1 MKLHYLALQR
11 PVHSVPRP
19 TLLIASLIALA
30 GCNPFAESAG
40 LEPMT
45 LDVEKGR
52 LRVERDGDVLEITG
66 RFSLEPGDVIKT
78 GGVPARLQLQGR
90 RRAWIQAGSRV
101 RIRDGRTLQN
111 LSGSILIRAQD
122 KTSVMF
128 DEVIASSSRGAFRV
142 DRASASSSAATYRG
156 VTEVRAPGQRP
167 VVVRPLFASS
177 TAAGQV
183 LDLVPYAADP
193 DDSWDRLELSEPI
206 ELDEELQAFSR
217 ALSVRLEDQA
227 VTGSYFARL
236 AGERVPWMKPHIGGR
251 STADLLIGFT
261 IAHLDPGRS
270 LRSGFTYAFDLRDD
284 EAPWGVVA
292 TLMGVDSESLIA
304 QLESI
309 VSETGIATGGRS
321 GSFSLAPDSARR
333 VGAASNRALPRSAGG
348 CKNVF
353 DCLLDVPPEDDS
365 R

>member
-1 MKLHYLALQR
+1 M
-11 PVHSVPRP
+11 P
-19 TLLIASLIALA
+19 LLIASLIALVA
-30 GCNPFAESAG
+30 CNPFAESSG

-45 LDVEKGR
+45 LDAEGGR
-52 LRVERDGDVLEITG
+52 LKVERDGDVLEITG

-78 GGVPARLQLQGR
+78 VGAPAQVQLQGR
-90 RRAWIQAGSRV
+90 RRAWIQEASRV

-122 KTSVMF
+122 KTSVVF
-128 DEVIASSSRGAFRV
+128 DEVIASSSEGTFRV
-142 DRASASSSAATYRG
+142 DRASASSSAATYKG

-177 TAAGQV
+177 AAAGQV
-183 LDLVPYAADP
+183 LDLVPYEVDP
-193 DDSWDRLELSEPI
+193 DDSWDRLELSELI
-206 ELDEELQAFSR
+206 DLEEELEGFSR

-227 VTGSYFARL
+227 VTGTYFARL
-236 AGERVPWMKPHIGGR
+236 AGERVPWIEPYVEGGR
-251 STADLLIGFT
+251 STGDLLIGFT
-261 IAHLDPGRS
+261 IARLGPGRS
-270 LRSGFTYAFDLRDD
+270 LRSGFTNAFDLRDD

-309 VSETGIATGGRS
+309 VSQTGIATGGRS
-321 GSFSLAPDSARR
+321 GAFSFAPDSGQR
-333 VGAASNRALPRSAGG
+333 VGAAPNRALPPPAGS
-348 CKNVF
+348 CRNIF
-353 DCLLDVPPEDDS
+353 DCLLDVPAEDDS

>member
-1 MKLHYLALQR
+1 VAVQR
-11 PVHSVPRP
+11 RLHSVPAP
-19 TLLIASLIALA
+19 ILLVASLIALA
-30 GCNPFAESAG
+30 GCNPFAESSE

-45 LDVEKGR
+45 LDAEGAR

-78 GGVPARLQLQGR
+78 VGAPAKVQLQGR
-90 RRAWIQAGSRV
+90 RRAWIQEGSRV
-101 RIRDGRTLQN
+101 RIRDGRTLEN
-111 LSGSILIRAQD
+111 LSGSILIRVQD
-122 KTSVMF
+122 RTSVVF
-128 DEVIASSSRGAFRV
+128 DEVTASSGEGTFRV

-156 VTEVRAPGQRP
+156 ITEVHAPGQRH

-177 TAAGQV
+177 AAAGQV
-183 LDLVPYAADP
+183 LDLVPYEVDP
-193 DDSWDRLELSEPI
+193 DDSWDRLELTELI
-206 ELDEELQAFSR
+206 ELEEELHAFSR

-227 VTGSYFARL
+227 VAGSYFAGL
-236 AGERVPWMKPHIGGR
+236 AGERVPWIKPYVGGER

-261 IAHLDPGRS
+261 IARLGPGRS
-270 LRSGFTYAFDLRDD
+270 LRSGFTYAFNLRDD

-309 VSETGIATGGRS
+309 VSETGIATDGRS
-321 GSFSLAPDSARR
+321 GTFSLAPDSGQP
-333 VGAASNRALPRSAGG
+333 VGPAPDRALPPSAGG
-348 CKNVF
+348 CRNIF